1 MSLDPK
7 NLKPIIIEEISSI
20 ITERLGTLL
29 KLADDLAKLGDDAG
43 SKAAKQLA
51 DDFSSSGS
59 RTAVSKLS
67 KSKSTVEKELGQR
80 YNKLTRQRAKL
91 RKGAGGS
98 TGRVTAK
105 GAQTLGQSGLD
116 DLKNLI
122 DKGATGSVRLPAAS
136 GREAVTV
143 TITREGGKAAVRTA
157 DDVAAQGM
165 DDVAGLL
172 GQAEAAAAK
181 GDSNKVIQI
190 FKQLDAALEKLPGV
204 GRLYATRLGKAYAVA
219 DVSSRVVTG
228 AVDDESWSVP
238 QWLVKTL
245 GTLVIGGA
253 LAGTLYFTASDSDEV
268 DVANMGQEE
277 VNLGQAKGVDVTS
290 KMKSAGIFQPG
301 NTYTLTK
308 PSRKAG
314 KDSKYRGKVV
324 ISKYKGSQVKP
335 EKLVAR
341 FISDP
346 GGNSWSFVEIRGND
360 EISPVTLRSLYRKS
374 GDPDWRSKLKD
385 TQSKLKGIL

>member
-1 MSLDPK
+1 LSLDPK
-7 NLKPIIIEEISSI
+7 NLKPIIIEELSSI
-20 ITERLGTLL
+20 LAERLGTILRL
-29 KLADDLAKLGDDAG
+29 ADDLGKLGADDAAAAATKLADDIGKTGKSVSALRKSSDA
-43 SKAAKQLA
+43 AE
-51 DDFSSSGS
+51 
-59 RTAVSKLS
+59 R
-67 KSKSTVEKELGQR
+67 ELGKRYQR
-80 YNKLTRQRAKL
+80 LSRQRANL
-91 RKGAGGS
+91 RKGTGSS
-98 TGRVTAK
+98 TGRATAK
-105 GAQTLGQSGLD
+105 GAQALGASGMD
-116 DLKNLI
+116 ELKVLI
-122 DKGATGSVRLPAAS
+122 DKGATSIRLPAAG
-136 GREAVTV
+136 GREAITVTV
-143 TITREGGKAAVRTA
+143 TREGGKAAVRSA

-181 GDSNKVIQI
+181 GDSNKVIEI
-190 FKQLDAALEKLPGV
+190 FKQLDGALEKLPGV

-253 LAGTLYFTASDSDEV
+253 LAGTLYFSASDSDEV

-277 VNLGQAKGVDVTS
+277 VNLGQAKAVDITS
-290 KMKSAGIFQPG
+290 KLKAVGVYQPG
-301 NTYTLTK
+301 NIYTLTK

-374 GDPDWRSKLKD
+374 GDPDWRAKLKD
-385 TQSKLKGIL
+385 TQSKLKSVL

>member
-91 RKGAGGS
+91 RKGTGSS
-98 TGRVTAK
+98 TGRATAK
-105 GAQTLGQSGLD
+105 GAQALGASGMD
-116 DLKNLI
+116 ELKVLI
-122 DKGATGSVRLPAAS
+122 DKGATGSIRLPGS
-136 GREAVTV
+136 GGREAITVTV
-143 TITREGGKAAVRTA
+143 TREGGKAAVRTA

-181 GDSNKVIQI
+181 GDSNKVIEI
-190 FKQLDAALEKLPGV
+190 FKQLDSALEKLPGV

-253 LAGTLYFTASDSDEV
+253 LAGTLYFSASDSDEV

-277 VNLGQAKGVDVTS
+277 VNLGQARAVDVTS
-290 KMKSAGIFQPG
+290 KLKAVGVYQPG
-301 NTYTLTK
+301 NTYMLTK

-324 ISKYKGSQVKP
+324 ISKYKGTQVKP
-335 EKLVAR
+335 ENLVAR

-346 GGNSWSFVEIRGND
+346 GGNSWSFVAVEGNR
-360 EISPVTLRSLYRKS
+360 ELEPLPFRKAYRKS
-374 GDPDWRSKLKD
+374 GDPDWRAKLKD
-385 TQSKLKGIL
+385 TQSKLKSVL